1 MGLPQFITGFI
12 FSLLI
17 VLYILF
23 FERDEV
29 KPLVAYPI
37 GLMIIFWNFN
47 LYFIMITTE
56 KLIDI
61 IKTMIEYGMLDR
73 SRINDVDYVTERV
86 KIYLEAKKFV
96 NKNFKGMF

>member
-1 MGLPQFITGFI
+1 MGLPQFITGFV

-37 GLMIIFWNFN
+37 GLMIIFG
-47 LYFIMITTE
+47 I
-56 KLIDI
+56 LIN
-61 IKTMIEYGMLDR
+61 TSL
-73 SRINDVDYVTERV
+73 
-86 KIYLEAKKFV
+86 
-96 NKNFKGMF
+96 

>member
-86 KIYLEAKKFV
+86 
-96 NKNFKGMF
+96 N